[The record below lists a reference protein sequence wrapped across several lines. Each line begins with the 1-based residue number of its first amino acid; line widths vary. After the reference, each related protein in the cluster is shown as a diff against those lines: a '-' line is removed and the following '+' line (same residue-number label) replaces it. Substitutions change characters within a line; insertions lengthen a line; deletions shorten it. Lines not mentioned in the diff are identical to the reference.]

1 MLCYLAVNLLWGKQN
16 FVRIRGAPFCFHK
29 HSIQPDPTK
38 TYVKIVQLLGVMN
51 VGIHTYFWG
60 P

>member
-1 MLCYLAVNLLWGKQN
+1 VNLLWGKQN